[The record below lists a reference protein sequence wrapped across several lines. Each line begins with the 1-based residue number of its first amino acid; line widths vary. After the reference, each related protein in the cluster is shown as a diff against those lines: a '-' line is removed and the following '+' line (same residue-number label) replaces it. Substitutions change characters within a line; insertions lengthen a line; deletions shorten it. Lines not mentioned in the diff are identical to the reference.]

1 MEKLEEWHNQI
12 ALFPKLKIK
21 EAQVLYQKA
30 LDTKNE
36 TLKKQYIDELI
47 LGTLYVVYEFVKRNE
62 LELFRTAT
70 YDINDIMSAF
80 NEAWIKKLY
89 RGELLKVNRFSLL
102 FTSTYFKEVYYNLGG
117 EEISINDM
125 FGISADLVSEL
136 LVTYIEFKNTSQSA
150 DFMDLV
156 KVKYYQQINWS
167 FENVIRSMIPLFEK
181 IYNILISYKEDLN
194 LPKTKML
201 AYLKLVIS
209 LGILEPLTN
218 TIAMTDMEDKILQ
231 GIVLKKFREEVV
243 QVFENEERT
252 KQIIQERYGLG
263 DNEPLN
269 SKKVG
274 DSHGISLARVNQ
286 IEAKALRK
294 LRRNRTIRK
303 YREEY

>member
-30 LDTKNE
+30 LDTQNE